1 MMMHLVSCLF
11 LYFLVRVKKEDSI
24 SLYSMKKITVYFDA
38 GCGVC
43 ISFMKFVKK
52 RMSGVSFDAN
62 PLSKEQMMEI
72 DSWRVK
78 IGNRQYFKGEAFFVL
93 LGQKYWLPRF
103 FSKIK
108 PFVWVANGVYRVVS
122 GNRHSCKVKA

>member
-1 MMMHLVSCLF
+1 M
-11 LYFLVRVKKEDSI
+11 E
-24 SLYSMKKITVYFDA
+24 KITVYFDA

-52 RMSGVSFDAN
+52 RMSGVNYDTK
-62 PLSKEQMMEI
+62 PLSKEQMSEA

-78 IGNRQYFKGEAFFVL
+78 IGNKQYFKGEAFFVL
-93 LGQKYWLPRF
+93 LGQKYWLLHF

-108 PFVWVANGVYRVVS
+108 LFVWISNKVYGIVARK
-122 GNRHSCKVKA
+122 RHTCNVKN